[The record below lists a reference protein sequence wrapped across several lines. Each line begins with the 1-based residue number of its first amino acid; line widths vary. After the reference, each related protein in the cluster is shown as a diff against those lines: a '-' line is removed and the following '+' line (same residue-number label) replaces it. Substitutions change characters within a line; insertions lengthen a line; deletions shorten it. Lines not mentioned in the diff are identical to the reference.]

1 MKNKNTV
8 HAREAV
14 KIYEG
19 HYKPSLNLVRFTK
32 SILGVLI
39 SGNSPVAHTYIP
51 TKRRILR

>member
-1 MKNKNTV
+1 MKNRNTV

-19 HYKPSLNLVRFTK
+19 HYKPSLNLFRFTR

-39 SGNSPVAHTYIP
+39 FGHSSVAQTYVPV
-51 TKRRILR
+51 KRRTLR